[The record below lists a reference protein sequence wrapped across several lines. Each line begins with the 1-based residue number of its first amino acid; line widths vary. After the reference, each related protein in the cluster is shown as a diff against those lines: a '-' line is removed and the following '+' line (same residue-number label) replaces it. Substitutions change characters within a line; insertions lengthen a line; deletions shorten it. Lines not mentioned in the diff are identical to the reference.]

1 MKHII
6 AAMALGASVATGGS
20 YAAEEDKWDKTF
32 PRSDKVTV
40 QKVTFKNR
48 INLSVVGDLYLPKGL
63 DKTQKHAAIIVGHP
77 FGGVKE
83 QTAGLYA
90 QRMAEEG
97 FVTLAFDAS
106 FGGESGGEPRHISS
120 PEIYTEDFSAA
131 VDFIG
136 TRPFVNQEKIGIIGI
151 CGFGGFAV
159 SAAQIDPRMKAI
171 ATVSMY
177 DMGRA
182 RRQGLAPNVDKEQVA
197 ATLKA
202 IGEQRWAEFDGGT
215 VKYEPGVPTALNKD
229 SYEVEKEFFDYYRTP
244 RGQHP
249 RASTDMSMTSTG
261 PLLNF
266 YPFEHIANISP
277 RPLLFIAGEHAHSR
291 FFSEEAYA
299 LAAEPKE
306 LYIVPGAGHVDL
318 YDKVTLIPFDK
329 LKGFFQQYLD

>member
-40 QKVTFKNR
+40 EKVAFKNR

-159 SAAQIDPRMKAI
+159 SAGQIDPRMKAI

-215 VKYEPGVPTALNKD
+215 VKYEPGVPKVLNKD

-249 RASTDMSMTSTG
+249 
-261 PLLNF
+261 
-266 YPFEHIANISP
+266 E
-277 RPLLFIAGEHAHSR
+277 
-291 FFSEEAYA
+291 
-299 LAAEPKE
+299 LA
-306 LYIVPGAGHVDL
+306 
-318 YDKVTLIPFDK
+318 
-329 LKGFFQQYLD
+329 